1 MQVKWVVNMFH
12 VDFKLISHC
21 IYLSQGYCL
30 YKRYPILDDITER
43 TNILRCQPTYDP
55 VVSLLQ
61 SNKDVALKIN

>member
-1 MQVKWVVNMFH
+1 MFH

-21 IYLSQGYCL
+21 ISLAQGYCL

-61 SNKDVALKIN
+61 SNKDEALKIN